1 MQSALSS
8 YRPNGL
14 ISPFALPPSPTA
26 VSTRRRP
33 FHEGLQFA
41 DLAGAGADEGDDHM
55 EIEGRPVLHSR
66 FRLAE
71 ATITPPIT
79 GIPVDPG
86 PPDGIIADPDGNPIG
101 IHSMA

>member
-1 MQSALSS
+1 
-8 YRPNGL
+8 
-14 ISPFALPPSPTA
+14 
-26 VSTRRRP
+26 
-33 FHEGLQFA
+33 
-41 DLAGAGADEGDDHM
+41 M

-71 ATITPPIT
+71 ATITPPPIT